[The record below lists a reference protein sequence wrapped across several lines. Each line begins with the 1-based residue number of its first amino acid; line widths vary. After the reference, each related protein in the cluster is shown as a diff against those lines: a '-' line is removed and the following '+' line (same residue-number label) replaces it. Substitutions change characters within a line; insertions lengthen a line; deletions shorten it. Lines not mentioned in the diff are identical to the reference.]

1 MENQNDEYND
11 EINDVPIEKEQL
23 PKSGR
28 HVRSEKQ
35 KEAFLKA
42 RLKRSALSKERQE
55 KLNKVNQ
62 EIENKKV
69 SKHGRRKDN
78 IVEIKEDEKDK
89 EDKKDKEDEKDKEE
103 DKKDLAMEKPKK
115 KTTKKKI
122 IYVEEEDDGD
132 DDDDEFENKIIETII
147 KEKPKPK
154 PKKEPVEKKPRKQR
168 TTGLNQNTQYMDKNI
183 PIGFH

>member
-1 MENQNDEYND
+1 LFNHEFVTRSVPDDAMERARKNLE
-11 EINDVPIEKEQL
+11 
-23 PKSGR
+23 
-28 HVRSEKQ
+28 SE
-35 KEAFLKA
+35 AM
-42 RLKRSALSKERQE
+42 
-55 KLNKVNQ
+55 
-62 EIENKKV
+62 
-69 SKHGRRKDN
+69 
-78 IVEIKEDEKDK
+78 
-89 EDKKDKEDEKDKEE
+89 KEE
-103 DKKDLAMEKPKK
+103 LRMRPNDAHQAQSLLTQQRAQQLYYYQQAPPQNYLSPVAWMQFFEAWKRGDFKK

-122 IYVEEEDDGD
+122 IYVEEEDDDD